1 MPWRCSERVRGQ
13 AFNDPDKQRKN
24 LVSVVA
30 VVVVVQVKK
39 FGLQHSITVRVW
51 DDSGKEH
58 SRVTSRTISSKFI
71 HLSKSGRWQAPAAV
85 LPEGPKNIG
94 DSHSRARR
102 AREWP
107 KHASP
112 RARRA
117 RG

>member
-39 FGLQHSITVRVW
+39 FGLQHSITVGVW

-58 SRVTSRTISSKFI
+58 SCPGRFQVSSYIYLNLLFI
-71 HLSKSGRWQAPAAV
+71 IYYL
-85 LPEGPKNIG
+85 
-94 DSHSRARR
+94 
-102 AREWP
+102 
-107 KHASP
+107 
-112 RARRA
+112 
-117 RG
+117 